1 MHCRLPPPTA
11 DFPGPSHPWYRGV
24 YGGWLPLR
32 PRPAAAPGCGACVPR
47 FWIDQPHANKPPVL
61 IDALDRVSVQLE
73 LADDGGRE
81 VNPSGVQLGKSDRL
95 LAGLAQALQQPLLLS
110 VS

>member
-1 MHCRLPPPTA
+1 
-11 DFPGPSHPWYRGV
+11 V

-32 PRPAAAPGCGACVPR
+32 PRPPAPPGCGGYLPR

-61 IDALDRVSVQLE
+61 IDALDLISVQLE

-81 VNPSGVQLGKSDRL
+81 VNPASVQLSKSDRL
-95 LAGLAQALQQPLLLS
+95 LAGLAQAPQQPLLLS